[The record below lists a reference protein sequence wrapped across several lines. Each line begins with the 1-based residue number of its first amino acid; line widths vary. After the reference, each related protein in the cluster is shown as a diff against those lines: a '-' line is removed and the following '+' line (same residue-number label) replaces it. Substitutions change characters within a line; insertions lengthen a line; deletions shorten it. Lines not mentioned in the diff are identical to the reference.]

1 MKTLIIKDGIRLHA
15 FEERR
20 FKSEYLSMNF
30 LCPSHLC
37 PVGESVLLPSVMA
50 QSNARYPD
58 NMLFNKALEE
68 SYNTSFACRMFR
80 MGDTRVQPFAVSWL
94 SDRFVP
100 DGFGTEDFALGFL
113 KDTLLFP
120 RLEGGAFP
128 AEELAKQTRNRIDDL
143 HAEKNNKQRYAI
155 KKCVRL
161 MCQGDPFATPLG
173 GTEQI
178 LAEVS
183 PQSLYG
189 YYTDLLEKAPIELYY
204 FGRRP
209 AEQMAERISSLFAP
223 IIKPKE
229 RVFPDRLCL
238 PAKEPNRVSE
248 RANAQ
253 QSVLCMGYKTEVTL
267 NHPLHPAQVVMKE
280 ILSDSPVSLLFTNVR
295 EKESICYYCSALSET
310 GKGLFLISAGIDRKN
325 ASRAED
331 AIAAQIEA
339 LKKGEFP
346 DDLIALAKRALI
358 SAYKDLYDSP
368 AHLEGWYLRRALTG
382 RWDSPLDMAKQVE
395 MVSKEQ
401 IVACA
406 EALRLDTVFL
416 LDGQKGGESDD

>member
-1 MKTLIIKDGIRLHA
+1 MKTLDLKGGIRLHA
-15 FEERR
+15 FEETR
-20 FKSEYLSMNF
+20 FKSEYLSLNF

-100 DGFGTEDFALGFL
+100 DGFGTEEFALGFL

-120 RLEGGAFP
+120 RLEEGAFP

-143 HAEKNNKQRYAI
+143 YAEKNNKQRYAI

-183 PQSLYG
+183 PQSLYE

-229 RVFPDRLCL
+229 RAFPDRLCL
-238 PAKEPNRVSE
+238 PVKEPNRICE

-253 QSVLCMGYKTEVTL
+253 QSVLCMGYKTDVTL

-310 GKGLFLISAGIDRKN
+310 GKGIFLISAGIDRKN
-325 ASRAED
+325 AARAED

-339 LKKGEFP
+339 LKKGEFSE
-346 DDLIALAKRALI
+346 DLIALAKKALI

-368 AHLEGWYLRRALTG
+368 AHLEAWYLRRNLAG
-382 RWDSPLDMAKQVE
+382 RWDSPLDMAEQVE
-395 MVSKEQ
+395 KVNKEQ